1 MTDYISG
8 RVRRVVDMVTFELDV
23 HHKDRDNIDS
33 CLEKETVKLVNI
45 NRSILNRAGSKQDF
59 SELRTKVWNKYVT
72 LRVIGRDNDDR
83 VLAYIAYI
91 PHIVME
97 KKEDDCPVPEEHTG
111 S

>member
-8 RVRRVVDMVTFELDV
+8 RVRRIVDMATFELDV

-33 CLEKETVKLVNI
+33 YLEKETVKLVNI
-45 NRSILNRAGSKQDF
+45 NRSILDRAGSKQDF
-59 SELRTKVWNKYVT
+59 FKLRTKIWNKHVT

-91 PHIVME
+91 SHLVME
-97 KKEDDCPVPEEHTG
+97 NKEDDCLVPEEHTG